1 MSLLIRTWND
11 SLKQFSIKNGSW
23 TEPGSEP
30 VLDLA
35 RCWALPGLA
44 DCHAHLAADSLKDV
58 SQVGEIEG
66 IKRRAFAQLQ
76 SGVFLVIEKGWR
88 DDVVLRLIQS
98 PPATRP
104 ELRGAGRIITGR
116 HGYFPGFAV
125 EVSDHE
131 LAAAV
136 RESDPTGG
144 WVKVIGDWPQKG
156 KGPVIN
162 FSEEA
167 LSDAC
172 RVAHEAGLRVAIHAM
187 APDTPSMAVRAG
199 CDSIEHGLYLT
210 DDDLQLLGQ
219 RQGAWV
225 PTICN
230 TEDVMSG
237 FVAGSTAARV
247 LGIGLNN
254 LRKLLPMAADLGV
267 AVMAGTDLG
276 LAHGRVALEAI
287 RLRDFGLS
295 GPEAVNA
302 AGPNAYGYLGLPG
315 LAMGATADLLLFETN
330 PIDDVNTLTQP
341 LLGIRAGEVVFD
353 RRGLLER
360 SGAV

>member
-11 SLKQFSIKNGSW
+11 SLKQLSIENGSW
-23 TEPGSEP
+23 TEPGPGPE
-30 VLDLA
+30 LDLT
-35 RCWALPGLA
+35 RYWALPGLA

-58 SQVGEIEG
+58 AQVGEIEG

-76 SGVFLVIEKGWR
+76 SGVFLVIDKGWR
-88 DDVVLRLIQS
+88 DDVVLQLTDY

-116 HGYFPGFAV
+116 HGYFSGFAV
-125 EVSDHE
+125 EVSDQE
-131 LAAAV
+131 LPAAIT
-136 RESDPTGG
+136 ESDPSGG

-156 KGPVIN
+156 RGPVIN

-172 RVAHEAGLRVAIHAM
+172 RVAHQAGLRVAIHTM
-187 APDTPSMAVRAG
+187 APDTPRMAVRAG

-210 DDDLQLLGQ
+210 VDDLQLLGQ
-219 RQGAWV
+219 RHGAWV

-247 LGIGLNN
+247 LGVGLNN
-254 LRKLLPMAADLGV
+254 LRRLLPVAAELGV
-267 AVMAGTDLG
+267 AVLAGTDLG
-276 LAHGRVALEAI
+276 LAHGRVAQEAI
-287 RLRDFGLS
+287 RLRAYGLS

-302 AGPNAYGYLGLPG
+302 AGPNAYRYLGLPG
-315 LAMGATADLLLFETN
+315 LSVGASADLLLFETN
-330 PIDDVNTLTQP
+330 PIDDTNTLSHP

-353 RRGLLER
+353 RRGIFER
-360 SGAV
+360 SAV